1 MRAAFVLHLYYPDV
15 ALELIERIARLGR
28 ADIDVVAT
36 HVGPLDPAVDRAL
49 DRIPGVVERIA
60 VANAGWDVG
69 PLFEVLPL
77 LVERGYD
84 VVGKL
89 HTKKGS
95 SGYAAEWRALAY
107 EGMIADDSLVATILS
122 AFAADPALAMVGP
135 GPLFKSSAA
144 NQFANAE
151 LLATLAPML
160 VAPHYPTTDW
170 GFFAGTFFWAR
181 TTLIARVAETCATI
195 AEASSSDARDGEVAH
210 AAERLFGLAPLAL
223 GGRVGVIGEGE
234 LTVFDIPG
242 EPDHTPMT
250 RTLVDQA
257 ERSVGIL
264 DGDLAALIARDNPL
278 LHYIRHG
285 RAHDALDP
293 NPYFSSTWYNRVNED
308 VAAAGVHPLHHYF
321 HHGWKELRS
330 TGPLFDGAHYLKT
343 YADVEGNPLVHF
355 MHVGLAEGRQ
365 GLPVSDPSERAGLVH
380 FYRTFDLATER
391 HFLDRMAAL
400 PASDRLVSVI
410 MPAFN
415 REATIGAA
423 IRSVLAQSHDRL
435 ELIVVDDGSTD
446 GTAAVVES
454 FTGDARVRLIR
465 GAHEGVSAARNLGL
479 GQARG
484 EVIAYLDSDN
494 RWIPWFLAVMLRA
507 LAAEDA
513 AVGYSAI
520 AMRDDLGHLTGYR
533 GGAFDW
539 QSCLTRNYVDLNC
552 FVHERAILDEVGGF
566 DPGLRRMVDWD
577 LILRATQ
584 GRRVVYA
591 PFVGCDYFDGRGDQ
605 GRITVSQP
613 AAYEKLVRTKIVS
626 GAPIGSPTFDRAL
639 RLSFAIKIAA
649 PEAEAQ
655 NWGDFHFAQ
664 SLAEAIERTGHS
676 ARVDLRERWGGHEL
690 ADEDVA
696 IVLRGLIPYP
706 PRPGQIAFLWAISH
720 PDQIGFDECDRYARV
735 FAASPSYAAL
745 LSHVINTPVETM
757 LQATDPARFNPS
769 HAADAPA
776 LLFCGNSRGQDREV
790 IAWAIAA
797 GLGPALYGGGWE
809 GRVPPER
816 IVAQGIDNRALGS
829 LYAGSGAGAGAVLND
844 HWPSMR
850 AFGIVSNRLFD
861 VVAAGAR
868 AVSDR
873 VPGIAALF
881 GDAVA
886 EVDSAP
892 ALAAAVAKFAL
903 TPEPAARRQERSETI
918 AKEHSFDAR
927 ARRLVDAAL
936 GTLGLVSP
944 SPAPRDPRLHV
955 HVIARYGRQGPQS
968 SAFIRLIAPLTDATV
983 AHRVRVTVGPASDPI
998 PECDVCI
1005 VQRTAFDSV
1014 GDVDRLI
1021 GRLGAIGAALV
1032 TDIDDAFRSIG
1043 PDHPEAAF
1051 YRPLVAALDRAVAAS
1066 AETWFSTEEAARAY
1080 AGIAHSARLLPNAL
1094 DPRLW
1099 RDWRAQRPSILT
1111 GHRVRMVYMG
1121 TYTHN
1126 ADLERVRPALDRL
1139 HDERPGAFELTLIGV
1154 AAEAAPAP
1162 WLVRLS
1168 PPADAVAYPRFV
1180 RWLRAQGPFDLG
1192 LAPLADSAFNRAKSD
1207 VKLLDYAALGA
1218 LPVVEDAIAYRAD
1231 PHAGEIAVHARDWH
1245 EALSRVLDDPDDAR
1259 RRAARATDHL
1269 WRSRAVSGIA
1279 PVMLARLEALVG
1291 EAGRG

>member
-1 MRAAFVLHLYYPDV
+1 MKAAFVLHLFYPDIAV
-15 ALELIERIARLGR
+15 ELVERIAGLGR
-28 ADIDVVAT
+28 ADIDVIAT
-36 HVGPLDPAVDRAL
+36 HVGPIDPTVDRAL
-49 DRIPGVVERIA
+49 DRIPGVVERVA
-60 VANAGWDVG
+60 VANGGWDIG

-77 LVERGYD
+77 LIERGYD

-107 EGMIADDSLVATILS
+107 DGMIADEPLVATILS
-122 AFAADPALAMVGP
+122 AFTADPALALVGP
-135 GPLFKSSAA
+135 GSLFKSSAA

-160 VAPHYPTTDW
+160 VAPRYPSTDW

-181 TTLIARVAETCATI
+181 TGLIARVAETCAAVAGPHGGT
-195 AEASSSDARDGEVAH
+195 ARDGEVAH
-210 AAERLFGLAPLAL
+210 AAERLFGLAPLAT
-223 GGRVGVIGEGE
+223 GARVGVVGDGT
-234 LTVFDIPG
+234 LATFDFPG
-242 EPDHTPMT
+242 EPDATPLT

-264 DGDLAALIARDNPL
+264 DADLAALIARDNPL

-285 RAHDALDP
+285 RDDDALDP
-293 NPYFSSTWYNRVNED
+293 NPYFSSTWYYRVNED
-308 VAAAGVHPLHHYF
+308 VAAAGVHPLHHYL

-355 MHVGLAEGRQ
+355 MHHGLVDGRQ

-380 FYRTFDLATER
+380 FYRTFDLAEER
-391 HFLDRMAAL
+391 RFLDRMAA
-400 PASDRLVSVI
+400 PSSSPSPRLVSVV

-415 REATIGAA
+415 RAGTIGAA

-446 GTAAVVES
+446 DTAAVVEAVA
-454 FTGDARVRLIR
+454 DARVRLVR
-465 GAHEGVSAARNLGL
+465 GAHGGVSAARNLGL
-479 GQARG
+479 EHARG
-484 EVIAYLDSDN
+484 EVVAYLDSDN
-494 RWIPWFLAVMLRA
+494 RWVPWFLAVMLRA
-507 LAAEDA
+507 LADEGA

-520 AMRDDLGHLTGYR
+520 SMRDDLGHLTGYR
-533 GGAFDW
+533 GAAFDW
-539 QSCLTRNYVDLNC
+539 PSCLRRNYVDLNC
-552 FVHERAILDEVGGF
+552 FVHERAILSAVGGF

-605 GRITVSQP
+605 GRITMSEP

-626 GAPIGSPTFDRAL
+626 GEAIGSPAFARSL

-649 PEAEAQ
+649 PEAEAG
-655 NWGDFHFAQ
+655 NWGDFHFAR
-664 SLAEAIERTGHS
+664 SLAEAIERTGHA
-676 ARVDLRERWGGHEL
+676 ARVDLREQWNGHEL

-696 IVLRGLIPYP
+696 IVLRGLIPYM

-720 PDQIGFDECDRYARV
+720 PDQIGFDECERYTRV
-735 FAASPSYAAL
+735 FAGSPSYAAL
-745 LSHVINTPVETM
+745 LDHVIDTPVETM

-769 HAADAPA
+769 RAVDAPA
-776 LLFCGNSRGQDREV
+776 LLFCGNSRGHDRD
-790 IAWAIAA
+790 IIDWAKAA
-797 GLGPALYGGGWE
+797 GLAPTVYGGGWE
-809 GRVPPER
+809 GRVPPDW
-816 IVAQGIDNRALGS
+816 IAAQGIDNRALGP
-829 LYAGSGAGAGAVLND
+829 LYAGAGAVLND

-861 VVAAGAR
+861 VAAAGGR

-873 VPGIAALF
+873 VPGIGPLF
-881 GDAVA
+881 GDAVT
-886 EVDSAP
+886 EVDSGR
-892 ALAAAVAKFAL
+892 ALAGAVAAL
-903 TPEPAARRQERSETI
+903 ARAPEPAASRLERSAAI
-918 AKEHSFDAR
+918 ARDHSFDVR
-927 ARRLVDAAL
+927 AHRLVDAAL
-936 GTLGLVSP
+936 ETLGLATAAP
-944 SPAPRDPRLHV
+944 SAPGDPRLHV
-955 HVIARYGRQGPQS
+955 HVVARHGRHGPQS

-983 AHRVRVTVGPASDPI
+983 ADRVRVTIGRASDAI
-998 PECDVCI
+998 PDCDACI

-1014 GDVDRLI
+1014 HEVDRLV

-1032 TDIDDAFRSIG
+1032 TDVDDAFRQIG

-1066 AETWFSTEEAARAY
+1066 AETWFSTSEAIRAY
-1080 AGIAHSARLLPNAL
+1080 AGIAHAPLLLPNAL

-1099 RDWRAQRPSILT
+1099 RDWRAQRPAILS
-1111 GHRVRMVYMG
+1111 GGRVRMLYMG
-1121 TYTHN
+1121 TYTHD
-1126 ADLERVRPALDRL
+1126 ADLERVRPALERL
-1139 HDERPGAFELTLIGV
+1139 HDERPGSFDLTLVGV
-1154 AAEAAPAP
+1154 AAETAPAS
-1162 WLVRLS
+1162 WLTRLS

-1180 RWLRAQGPFDLG
+1180 RWLRSQGPFDVG
-1192 LAPLADSAFNRAKSD
+1192 LAPLADNAFNRAKSD
-1207 VKLLDYAALGA
+1207 VKLLDYAALGL
-1218 LPVVEDAIAYRAD
+1218 LPVVEDAPAYRAD
-1231 PHAGEIAVHARDWH
+1231 PCAERIAVHARDWH
-1245 EALSRVLDDPDDAR
+1245 AALSAVLDDREDAQ
-1259 RRAARATDHL
+1259 RRASRAADHV

-1279 PVMLARLEALVG
+1279 PVMLARLQAV
-1291 EAGRG
+1291 ARGTRRT

>member
-1 MRAAFVLHLYYPDV
+1 MKAALVVHLYYTDV
-15 ALELIERIARLGR
+15 AVELVERIAALGR
-28 ADIDVVAT
+28 ADLDVVAT

-49 DRIPGVVERIA
+49 DRIPGVVERVA
-60 VANAGWDVG
+60 VANGGWDVG

-84 VVGKL
+84 VVAKL

-95 SGYAAEWRALAY
+95 SGYAAEWRSLAY
-107 EGMIADDSLVATILS
+107 EGMIADEPLVAAILA
-122 AFAADPALAMVGP
+122 AFADDPALALVGP

-160 VAPHYPTTDW
+160 VAPHYPSTDW

-181 TTLIARVAETCATI
+181 TELVARVAATCAAITG
-195 AEASSSDARDGEVAH
+195 SQGGDARDGEIAH
-210 AAERLFGLAPLAL
+210 AAERLFGLASLAV
-223 GGRVGVIGEGE
+223 GGRIGMVDGGA
-234 LTVFDIPG
+234 LSVFDFPG
-242 EPDHTPMT
+242 EPDHTPIT

-264 DGDLAALIARDNPL
+264 DADLAALIARDNPL
-278 LHYIRHG
+278 LHYLRHG
-285 RAHDALDP
+285 RDDDALDP

-308 VAAAGVHPLHHYF
+308 VAAAGVHPLHHYL

-330 TGPLFDGAHYLKT
+330 TGPLFDGAHYLAA

-355 MHVGLAEGRQ
+355 MHRGLAEGRQ
-365 GLPVSDPSERAGLVH
+365 GLPVSDPAERAGLVH
-380 FYRTFDLATER
+380 FYRTFDLAGER
-391 HFLDRMAAL
+391 RFLDRMAAL
-400 PASDRLVSVI
+400 PASTALVSVI

-415 REATIGAA
+415 REATVGAA
-423 IRSVLAQSHDRL
+423 MRSVLAQSHDRF

-446 GTAAVVES
+446 GTVAIVEA
-454 FTGDARVRLIR
+454 FLGDARVRLVC
-465 GAHEGVSAARNLGL
+465 GAHGGVSAARNLGL
-479 GQARG
+479 EQARG
-484 EVIAYLDSDN
+484 DVVAYLDSDN
-494 RWIPWFLAVMLRA
+494 RWVPWFLAVMLRA

-520 AMRDDLGHLTGYR
+520 SMRDDLGHLTGYR
-533 GGAFDW
+533 GAGFDW

-552 FVHERAILDEVGGF
+552 FVHERAILGEVGGF

-577 LILRATQ
+577 LILRATK

-605 GRITVSQP
+605 GRITVSEP
-613 AAYEKLVRTKIVS
+613 AAYEKLVRSKILS
-626 GAPIGSPTFDRAL
+626 GAPIGSAGFERTL

-649 PEAEAQ
+649 PEAEAR
-655 NWGDFHFAQ
+655 NWGDFHFAE
-664 SLAEAIERTGHS
+664 SLAEAIERTGHH
-676 ARVDLRERWGGHEL
+676 ARVDLRERWNGHEL

-696 IVLRGLIPYP
+696 IVLRGLIPYT
-706 PRPGQIAFLWAISH
+706 PRPGQIALLWAISH
-720 PDQIGFDECDRYARV
+720 PDQIGFEECDRYTRV
-735 FAASPSYAAL
+735 FAASPSHAAL
-745 LSHVINTPVETM
+745 LEHIIDPPVETM
-757 LQATDPARFNPS
+757 LQATDPARFDPS
-769 HAADAPA
+769 RAAEAPA
-776 LLFCGNSRGQDREV
+776 LLFCGNSRGQDRDV

-797 GLGPALYGGGWE
+797 GLEPALYGAGWDE
-809 GRVPPER
+809 RVPPALV
-816 IVAQGIDNRALGS
+816 VATGIDNRALGP
-829 LYAGSGAGAGAVLND
+829 LYAGAGAVLND

-861 VVAAGAR
+861 VAAAGGR

-881 GDAVA
+881 GNAVA
-886 EVDSAP
+886 EVDSART
-892 ALAAAVAKFAL
+892 LAAAVDTFARS
-903 TPEPAARRQERSETI
+903 PEPVAERRQRAE
-918 AKEHSFDAR
+918 AVAQDHSFDVR

-936 GTLGLVSP
+936 ATLGLVAAPPTP
-944 SPAPRDPRLHV
+944 SDPRLHV

-983 AHRVRVTVGPASDPI
+983 ADRVRVTIGPAIDPV
-998 PECDVCI
+998 PTCDVCI

-1066 AETWFSTEEAARAY
+1066 AETWFSTEEALHAY
-1080 AGIAHSARLLPNAL
+1080 AGVAHATQLLPNAL

-1099 RDWRAQRPSILT
+1099 RDWRAPRAAILA
-1111 GHRVRMVYMG
+1111 GDRVRMLYMG
-1121 TYTHN
+1121 TYTHD
-1126 ADLERVRPALDRL
+1126 ADLEWVRPALDRL
-1139 HDERPGAFELTLIGV
+1139 HDERPGSFDLTLIGV
-1154 AAEAAPAP
+1154 AAETAPAP

-1180 RWLRAQGPFDLG
+1180 RWLRSQGPFDIG
-1192 LAPLADSAFNRAKSD
+1192 LAPLADSAFNHAKSD
-1207 VKLLDYAALGA
+1207 VKLLDYAALGL
-1218 LPVVEDAIAYRAD
+1218 LPVVEDAAAYRAD
-1231 PHAGEIAVHARDWH
+1231 PHAGGIAVHARDWH
-1245 EALSRVLDDPDDAR
+1245 QALSGVLDDRDDAR
-1259 RRAARATDHL
+1259 RRASQAADHV
-1269 WRSRAVSGIA
+1269 WRSRSVSGIA
-1279 PVMLARLEALVG
+1279 PVMLARLEALV
-1291 EAGRG
+1291 AGARRE